1 MAITPL
7 TVVEAACLCF
17 IVIVIWVMTNG
28 DHIVAGDNKKDDGIH
43 PIDGGGGRLLVFH
56 LLAATSFKVPL
67 VDHDPP

>member
-1 MAITPL
+1 
-7 TVVEAACLCF
+7 
-17 IVIVIWVMTNG
+17 MTNG

-43 PIDGGGGRLLVFH
+43 PIDGGGGRLFVLH